1 MSNSVLSS
9 GKAKQDVN
17 GRNILSA
24 RTHLAL
30 FCWCQILVYFDRGV
44 ISGMVDPITLE
55 VPGADS
61 KFLAGFLGGMFM
73 VGYMIASPLF
83 VRLSQISREWKIYA
97 IIIGLGALAVSA
109 VLSFFLWKS
118 FYALLLLRMLSGA
131 GEAAFCSLAAPII
144 DESAPVGK
152 KNLFVGIYFMF
163 LYVGFGAGSA
173 SCFVFDTWQSGRV
186 LFLGEAALV
195 VICMVVFGA
204 LKNRFMVPDS
214 NRDETGGLLEQLKV
228 VITKRVFLLLSL
240 GYGAFFFAFGAFA
253 FWTPTV
259 IKHLY
264 PESKGVADLGFG
276 AVTVVTGIVG
286 TAAGGMLMEFL
297 SRRLASKKALTNF
310 PDDCIRVLAG
320 VLICAVLVF
329 SGMLFTFPAVFSP
342 NVYIFLL
349 FFAVGT
355 LLLFSTT
362 APVNIA
368 IMYSVPPLLKAQAM
382 AVSTGLSHLL
392 GDFPS
397 PFVIGALID
406 SIGYQMAIITTS
418 AILLLP
424 VGFWLAAGYYAKQL
438 GQEQADLT
446 EEKPQV
452 SQPNNATP
460 VAAN

>member
-1 MSNSVLSS
+1 MSVPAGVSR
-9 GKAKQDVN
+9 KAKQDVP

-24 RTHLAL
+24 RAHLAL
-30 FCWCQILVYFDRGV
+30 FCWCQTLVYFDRGV

-55 VPGADS
+55 VPGANS

-73 VGYMIASPLF
+73 VGYMVASPLF

-97 IIIGLGALAVSA
+97 ITIGLGALAISSI
-109 VLSFFLWKS
+109 LSYFMWNS
-118 FYALLLLRMLSGA
+118 FVALLLLRMLSGA

-163 LYVGFGAGSA
+163 LYVGYGAGSA
-173 SCFVFDTWQSGRV
+173 TCFVFDKWESGRI

-195 VICMVVFGA
+195 IICMIVFSA
-204 LKNRFMVPDS
+204 LRNRFMIPDS
-214 NRDETGGLLEQLKV
+214 NREETGGLLEQLKV
-228 VITKRVFLLLSL
+228 VITKPVFLLLSI

-276 AVTVVTGIVG
+276 AVTVITGIVG

-297 SRRLASKKALTNF
+297 SRRLASRKALANF
-310 PDDCIRVLAG
+310 PDDCIRVLTG

-368 IMYSVPPLLKAQAM
+368 IMYSVPPLLKSQAM

-424 VGFWLAAGYYAKQL
+424 VGFWLAAGYYSKQL
-438 GQEQADLT
+438 GQDQADMT
-446 EEKPQV
+446 EQKPQV
-452 SQPNNATP
+452 SQRTNATP